1 MLSDCPALLT
11 ILQGCERR
19 GDTDSSEGEG
29 TKEQTSSKFDSEDL
43 FDLLSK
49 FQGNRLDDQRCMM
62 PKTGSSQQTAS
73 SYRLESILRCP
84 PPYPMVVLPDS
95 GGFWCDPP
103 QQGLL
108 DISDD
113 GEKPLLPSESA
124 TENMDEQPSHMY
136 RAHYHQS
143 DHFNFCGNDDMLGPV
158 VLSAKYYHDSGHV
171 RAILR
176 LSRGTIHQL
185 YDLSTSSESCSPLHL
200 AQAVCPDLTLAV
212 VHPVMCPE
220 AGQMILS
227 YDE

>member
-1 MLSDCPALLT
+1 VVV
-11 ILQGCERR
+11 LQGNERR

-29 TKEQTSSKFDSEDL
+29 TKEQTGAKFDSEDL

-62 PKTGSSQQTAS
+62 PKTGSSQQTVS

-84 PPYPMVVLPDS
+84 PPYPMVVLPEG

-103 QQGLL
+103 HQGLL
-108 DISDD
+108 EISDD
-113 GEKPLLPSESA
+113 GEKHLLPNEGV
-124 TENMDEQPSHMY
+124 TENVDEPSHMY
-136 RAHYHQS
+136 RAHFHQS
-143 DHFNFCGNDDMLGPV
+143 DHFNFCGTDDMLGPV

-171 RAILR
+171 RVILR

-185 YDLSTSSESCSPLHL
+185 YESSERCSPLHL
-200 AQAVCPDLTLAV
+200 AQSVCPDLTLAV
-212 VHPVMCPE
+212 VHPVLCPE